1 MLENKIKVL
10 VIGGAGYI
18 GSVLTEE
25 LLKKNYA
32 VKVLDLFDKV
42 ESSMSYAAQYA
53 DFEAVRA
60 DVLDIDEIKPHLH
73 DVDVIIPLAA
83 LVGAPICA
91 RHPTIAEMLN
101 YDSVKNLCENAPSD
115 TLLIYP
121 NTNSGYGIMN
131 DGEDICTEE
140 SPLNPIS
147 IYGETKVRAEQQV
160 VMRNGIAFRL
170 ATVFG
175 SSYRMRLDLMVNEFV
190 YRAFKDGCIVLYE
203 GHFRRNFI
211 HVRDVAGAF
220 IHAIENN
227 STMKGEVYNLGLS
240 SANLTKIELC
250 EKIKDIFPSF
260 NIIEADIG
268 EDPDKRDY
276 LVSNAKLEATGW
288 SPDYNLDMGIRELAN
303 YYKTFKAMNY
313 GNT

>member
-1 MLENKIKVL
+1 MNNKIKVL

-32 VKVLDLFDKV
+32 VKVLDLFDRV

-53 DFEAVRA
+53 DFEAVRV
-60 DVLDIDEIKPHLH
+60 DVLDIDKVKPHLKG
-73 DVDVIIPLAA
+73 VDVIIPLAA
-83 LVGAPICA
+83 LVGAPLCA
-91 RHPTIAEMLN
+91 RHPTLAEMLN
-101 YDSVKNLCENAPSD
+101 YESVKNLCESVPSEV
-115 TLLIYP
+115 LVIYP

-175 SSYRMRLDLMVNEFV
+175 SSHRMRLDLMVNEFV
-190 YRAFKDGCIVLYE
+190 YRAFKDGCIVLFE

-220 IHAIENN
+220 IYAIENC

-250 EKIKDIFPSF
+250 EKIKDIFPGF
-260 NIIEADIG
+260 RVIEADIG

-276 LVSNAKLEATGW
+276 LVSNDKLEATGW
-288 SPDYNLDMGIRELAN
+288 RPNYSLDMGIKELAN
-303 YYKTFKAMNY
+303 YYKTFKAMHY
-313 GNT
+313 GNV